1 MKSEKMVKIVSELEE
16 LNKAVRAPNDVNGCT
31 ARLIHVAED
40 ERMTLA
46 PLD

>member
-1 MKSEKMVKIVSELEE
+1 MKSEKMVKIVPEFEE
-16 LNKAVRAPNDVNGCT
+16 LNKAVRAPNDVNECT

-46 PLD
+46 SLV